1 MGGKSA
7 TRLPAHL
14 FFMARNYDFVAPFY
28 PLLERAA
35 FGDGLT
41 EARLASLKQVVSAER
56 VLLIGEGNGRFLA
69 DCLKEKVGGSITV
82 VDSSRKML
90 ALLRTRIRGIAAR
103 TQVELHHA
111 DFRQWPSPTPRFDV
125 IVTHFF
131 LDLFRP
137 DSQRQ
142 LIEKIT
148 ALAGAGTIWTNVEY
162 RPVIQSFLHRW
173 FDWLQYRFDRLV
185 SGIEADRHHDPALM
199 IAERGWNIH
208 EERQFCGGTIF
219 AQLLTAPLPVKP
231 ADGHGFSEQSSPLE
245 FTQRGAPAGAPNAP
259 S

>member
-7 TRLPAHL
+7 ARLPAHL

-35 FGDGLT
+35 FGNGLT
-41 EARLASLKQVVSAER
+41 EARLASLKQVLSAES

-90 ALLRTRIRGIAAR
+90 ALLRARIRGIAAR
-103 TQVELHHA
+103 TEVELHHA
-111 DFRQWPSPTPRFDV
+111 DFRQWPSPAPRFDC

-137 DSQRQ
+137 DSQRE
-142 LIEKIT
+142 LIGKIT
-148 ALAGAGTIWTNVEY
+148 RLAGENTVWLNLEY
-162 RPVIQSFLHRW
+162 RPVIQSSLHRW
-173 FDWLQYRFDRLV
+173 VDWLQYRFDRLV
-185 SGIEADRHHDPALM
+185 SGIEADRHYDPAPL
-199 IAERGWNIH
+199 IAGHGWHIQ

-219 AQLLTAPLPVKP
+219 SQLLTAPLPVKP
-231 ADGHGFSEQSSPLE
+231 ADDHGFSERSSPAV
-245 FTQRGAPAGAPNAP
+245 FTRSGALDGTLNRQ